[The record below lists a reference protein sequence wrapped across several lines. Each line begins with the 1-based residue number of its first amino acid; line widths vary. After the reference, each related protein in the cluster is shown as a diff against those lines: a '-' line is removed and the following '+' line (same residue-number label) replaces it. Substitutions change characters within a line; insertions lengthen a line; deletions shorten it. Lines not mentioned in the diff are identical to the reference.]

1 MFGFLPELLSCSDLL
16 LKSLQVLLRLL
27 VLCVNCFL
35 FEGDVCIFSCQCLVV
50 GHDPAHSILQLFNFS
65 FFVVKGLLQRL
76 FLVFF
81 CLNFLLQVQKFVV
94 LGDELVFDMFLVLL
108 EHLQVVIQVSDLLVG
123 AFVVFGTSCWL
134 LTTLDV
140 LFLLFCD
147 SILLL
152 VSVFLLIQDGDG
164 QVSVNLLHLLD
175 FQIIVDQ
182 ALGERIDCF
191 LVLSDQG
198 DEHLLLVLLRRLEVS
213 NLLGL
218 YVLQLTDFS

>member
-1 MFGFLPELLSCSDLL
+1 M
-16 LKSLQVLLRLL
+16 
-27 VLCVNCFL
+27 
-35 FEGDVCIFSCQCLVV
+35 
-50 GHDPAHSILQLFNFS
+50 
-65 FFVVKGLLQRL
+65 
-76 FLVFF
+76 
-81 CLNFLLQVQKFVV
+81 
-94 LGDELVFDMFLVLL
+94 
-108 EHLQVVIQVSDLLVG
+108 QVVIQVSDLLVG